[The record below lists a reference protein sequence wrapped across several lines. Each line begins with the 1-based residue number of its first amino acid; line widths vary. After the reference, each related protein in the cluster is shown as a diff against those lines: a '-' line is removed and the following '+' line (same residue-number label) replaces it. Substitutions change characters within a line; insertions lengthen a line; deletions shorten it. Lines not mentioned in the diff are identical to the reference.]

1 MSDLS
6 GQILAGRYEILEK
19 LGEGGYACVWKAKQ
33 LQPEGLVAVK
43 ILLAEHA
50 SDPALVDE
58 FLREAGLYVEFRDD
72 PHVVTILECGSDPE
86 TNTHYLVM
94 TLLDGTVED
103 EVKAGGA
110 LDPDKVFRIAEDM
123 GRALNSVHKKNLV
136 HRDVKLSNI
145 MHLASSDRY
154 VLTDFGIGMVQE
166 AAEKTANTQDMSS
179 AVGTW
184 SYASPEQIQ
193 AKSKQDIGPRSDFYS
208 LGIAL
213 YRAATGEYPFPPNF
227 PQVMID
233 HVNTP
238 APDPRAKN
246 PAIPTGLAQII
257 LRCLE
262 KNPDDRY
269 ASSEEYL
276 EAVKHARA
284 GGVLEVEDDETGV
297 GGADGFMSLRNLF
310 VGGVAIVIILAA
322 AGFGLFGG
330 DKSQRIAIDTT
341 PTGAAYKLYQG
352 EKMRFSE
359 PVHEGTVPAQIVG
372 LEPGAY
378 ALDLALDG
386 YFPVDGHVITI
397 EPGDQEF
404 APIDLEKAQTLQ
416 VTATPTDAQASL
428 MWLEGDGASYAARA
442 TPATFEPL
450 HIGQHRLE
458 VTQEGYVPYMD
469 TVVIGDRSQ
478 TVSVKLE
485 PTHRVTL
492 WVFSDPAGASVSI
505 NGALV
510 SQPTNCEV
518 REIPSGPQTFRLTR
532 DGYAPL
538 DTTVVVNAVA
548 AIDTVHFAL
557 TKRSVAA
564 PPTEPGLTIR
574 STPSGARISLDGR
587 DTGRKTP
594 FTFSEYTPGS
604 VKVALTRGEC
614 YRRYEAT
621 VPIAAGGAVH
631 EASLSGYPVKSYT
644 INTVPGYVEVYVDNR
659 STPVN
664 GSGMPPWKVTLSCGT
679 HSLRLRNDK
688 ANPPV
693 DVTLKYTVKPGSP
706 VSQLVLNWKEKRVI
720 ERN

>member
-1 MSDLS
+1 MS
-6 GQILAGRYEILEK
+6 GKILAGRYEILEK
-19 LGEGGYACVWKAKQ
+19 LGEGGYAHVWKAKQ
-33 LQPEGLVAVK
+33 LQPEGFVAVK
-43 ILLAEHA
+43 ILLEEHA
-50 SDPALVDE
+50 GDPQLVEE
-58 FLREAGLYVEFRDD
+58 FLQEAGLYVEFRDD
-72 PHVVTILECGSDPE
+72 PHVVTILECGTDPE

-110 LDPDKVFRIAEDM
+110 LDPDKVFRIAEHV
-123 GRALNSVHKKNLV
+123 GRALDSVHRKNLV

-166 AAEKTANTQDMSS
+166 TAEKTANTQDMSS

-193 AKSKQDIGPRSDFYS
+193 AKNKKDIGPRSDFYS

-238 APDPRAKN
+238 APDPREKT
-246 PAIPTGLAQII
+246 PAIPAGLAQII

-269 ASSEEYL
+269 ASAGEFL

-284 GGVLEVEDDETGV
+284 GGVLDAEEDGAAV
-297 GGADGFMSLRNLF
+297 GGAGGLMSLRNLL
-310 VGGVAIVIILAA
+310 VGGIAILIILAA

-330 DKSQRIAIDTT
+330 GKSQKITIDSI
-341 PTGAAYKLYQG
+341 PTGATYKLYQG

-359 PVHEGTVPAQIVG
+359 PMREGIVPAQIEG

-378 ALDLALDG
+378 SLDLALEG
-386 YFPVDGHVITI
+386 YFPVDGHVIAV
-397 EPGDQEF
+397 EPGEQELP
-404 APIDLEKAQTLQ
+404 PIALDKAQSLG
-416 VTATPTDAQASL
+416 VTATPAGAHASL
-428 MWLEGDGASYAARA
+428 TWLEGDGASYAARP

-450 HIGQHRLE
+450 HLGQHRLE
-458 VTQEGYVPYMD
+458 VMHDGFVPYMD
-469 TVVIGDRSQ
+469 TVVIGDRNQ

-492 WVFSDPAGASVSI
+492 WLFSDPAGAKVAI

-518 REIPSGPQTFRLTR
+518 REIPSGPQTFRLTLE
-532 DGYAPL
+532 GYAP
-538 DTTVVVNAVA
+538 
-548 AIDTVHFAL
+548 
-557 TKRSVAA
+557 
-564 PPTEPGLTIR
+564 
-574 STPSGARISLDGR
+574 
-587 DTGRKTP
+587 
-594 FTFSEYTPGS
+594 
-604 VKVALTRGEC
+604 
-614 YRRYEAT
+614 
-621 VPIAAGGAVH
+621 
-631 EASLSGYPVKSYT
+631 
-644 INTVPGYVEVYVDNR
+644 
-659 STPVN
+659 
-664 GSGMPPWKVTLSCGT
+664 
-679 HSLRLRNDK
+679 
-688 ANPPV
+688 
-693 DVTLKYTVKPGSP
+693 
-706 VSQLVLNWKEKRVI
+706 
-720 ERN
+720 